1 MGLFTGR
8 AGKISP
14 DGEVRDFIVM
24 GGKER
29 EISPDLLKD
38 RGIMAENADPFG
50 INA

>member
-14 DGEVRDFIVM
+14 DGEMRDFIVM
-24 GGKER
+24 GGKEGKV
-29 EISPDLLKD
+29 SPDLFKD
-38 RGIMAENADPFG
+38 RGIMAENADPFA